1 MKLTTRDEFNIRKYS
16 IISIIRV
23 LSEYDFSNEAI
34 AMMGVTSQTVRSI
47 YENNGTIS
55 DDAIFMLY
63 DEKMKEENLKE
74 CRGVE

>member
-34 AMMGVTSQTVRSI
+34 AMMAVTSRTVRSI

-55 DDAIFMLY
+55 DECIFKLY
-63 DEKMKEENLKE
+63 DEKMKEEHLKQ

>member
-34 AMMGVTSQTVRSI
+34 AMMGVTSRTVRSI
-47 YENNGTIS
+47 YEDNGTIS
-55 DDAIFMLY
+55 DECIFKLY
-63 DEKMKEENLKE
+63 DEKMKEEHLKE
-74 CRGVE
+74 YRGGE

>member
-34 AMMGVTSQTVRSI
+34 AMMGVTSRTVRSI
-47 YENNGTIS
+47 YEDNGTIS

-63 DEKMKEENLKE
+63 DEKMKEEHLKGY
-74 CRGVE
+74 RGVE

>member
-1 MKLTTRDEFNIRKYS
+1 MKLTPEQKFNIRKYS

-34 AMMGVTSQTVRSI
+34 AMMGVTSRTVRSI
-47 YENNGTIS
+47 YEDNGTIS
-55 DDAIFMLY
+55 DECIFKLY
-63 DEKMKEENLKE
+63 DDKMKEEHLKQ